1 MELPDQLHCL
11 FSARAT
17 QQDGSY
23 VVEIPERE
31 LDVGAITEGST
42 YRIAVLPAAE
52 DTDASSA
59 EQRAK
64 EQRTRSKRDHAPPEP
79 PVAEDERREVE
90 IEDIGDQGD
99 GIARVERGFVIIVPD
114 TQKGERVTVE
124 ITDVQQNVAFAEVQE
139 RQSHF

>member
-11 FSARAT
+11 FTARAT
-17 QQDGSY
+17 QQDRSY

-42 YRIAVLPAAE
+42 YRIAVLPATE
-52 DTDASSA
+52 DTDATSA
-59 EQRAK
+59 EQRTR
-64 EQRTRSKRDHAPPEP
+64 EQRTTSKRDHGPPEP

-99 GIARVERGFVIIVPD
+99 GIARVERGFVIIVPG